1 MFAARE
7 HFRLLG
13 CAKHSPKA
21 KIKPMSCWRQLMAL
35 TEIDALLLDIEGTT
49 TPVDFVFKVLFPFAR
64 DRLATFL
71 QAEVQDPEVQA
82 DLALLKAE
90 HTQDQA
96 QGLVIPPWTGEPGDG
111 VAYCQFL
118 IDQDRKSTGLKSLQG
133 KIWDQGYGDGSLRSQ
148 LFVDVKPAFERWV
161 AAGKKL
167 YIFSSGSVQA
177 QKLLFGYT
185 EVGDLTP
192 FISGYFDTRTG
203 PKREAESYR
212 AIASQMNV
220 PCDRILFISD
230 IVAELAAARA
240 AGMAVR
246 LSQRP
251 GNQPQESEGY
261 IICQDLGQI

>member
-1 MFAARE
+1 
-7 HFRLLG
+7 
-13 CAKHSPKA
+13 
-21 KIKPMSCWRQLMAL
+21 MAL

-71 QAEVQDPEVQA
+71 QTEIQDPEVQA
-82 DLALLKAE
+82 DLALLQAE
-90 HTQDQA
+90 YAEDQTK
-96 QGLVIPPWTGEPGDG
+96 GLAVPPWTGSAGDG

-133 KIWDQGYGDGSLRSQ
+133 KIWDQGYGEGSLRSQ
-148 LFVDVKPAFERWV
+148 LFADVKPAFERWV

-185 EVGDLTP
+185 EVGDLTLL
-192 FISGYFDTRTG
+192 ISGYFDTRTG

-212 AIASQMNV
+212 AIATQIGI
-220 PCDRILFISD
+220 PCNRILFISD
-230 IVAELAAARA
+230 IVAELAAASA

-251 GNQPQESEGY
+251 GNQPQKSEGF
-261 IICQDLGQI
+261 ITCSDFGQL